1 MDKLIQDLFKKK
13 DKDYVSLTNHYLEK
27 INKNVKA
34 RGGKMVTGREM
45 NEIYQEGGYYH
56 YLGTEHTTTPDNGI
70 NNTRTPIFV
79 IQSRDAPGTFGFGND
94 LGTAVNQPDIVQNE
108 ATGDSPTLSY
118 GINNNNCAGTAGA
131 DWELEAAEA
140 ELIKAKGEF
149 ETASQI
155 AKNDP
160 NKSAVKDA
168 AQTVLSEA
176 QSKYEATRGNSQ
188 CAGTSSCTVSYKTS
202 EPPKTIFS
210 KMWGFFSDD
219 NSNNTGSETSNATNI
234 VTKTCAPTQ
243 TGGGKSQKKISDEE
257 FNKLLD
263 NAEFKMPKYQ
273 KIQFKSFVEHL
284 INQ

>member
-1 MDKLIQDLFKKK
+1 MDKLIQDLFKKN
-13 DKDYVSLTNHYLEK
+13 DEDYVTLTNHYLEK
-27 INKNVKA
+27 ISQNVRA

-56 YLGTEHTTTPDNGI
+56 YLGTEHATTPDSGI
-70 NNTRTPIFV
+70 NDTRTPVFV
-79 IQSRDAPGTFGFGND
+79 IQTRDAPGTFGFGND
-94 LGTAVNQPDIVQNE
+94 SGASIPQAIKEDT

-118 GINNNNCAGTAGA
+118 GVNNTPCAGTAGA

-140 ELIKAKGEF
+140 VLIKAKSEF

-160 NKSAVKDA
+160 GQSAAKDA

-176 QSKYEATRGNSQ
+176 QSKYQAVRGNSQ
-188 CAGTSSCTVSYKTS
+188 CASTSSCTVSY
-202 EPPKTIFS
+202 EVNEQPKSIFS
-210 KMWGFFSDD
+210 KIWGYIDD
-219 NSNNTGSETSNATNI
+219 TTVSNNNKNVANT
-234 VTKTCAPTQ
+234 VTRPCAPTQ
-243 TGGGKSQKKISDEE
+243 TGGGKPKKKISNKD
-257 FNKLLD
+257 FNKLID

-273 KIQFKSFVEHL
+273 QIQFKSFIEHL